1 MNEEIFEKYKNEM
14 LRMYRQSQQ
23 NNTPS
28 TNIPPA
34 PNTNTSDLPN
44 NSSVAPPPSTQEN
57 TQNGRLLG
65 VVTSFNALYPV
76 QNARVTVFTGEY
88 ENMNVIDRDTTDQS
102 GKTKV
107 FLLPTPDKNL
117 SMSPDLSEKPY
128 AVYNMVVESD
138 GFLTN
143 IHLNIPVFSGITSI
157 QRSDLILDQD
167 QTGNEPQIFDEGQ
180 KYNL

>member
-1 MNEEIFEKYKNEM
+1 MNNDIFEKYKNEM
-14 LRMYRQSQQ
+14 LRMYNSVHK
-23 NNTPS
+23 
-28 TNIPPA
+28 
-34 PNTNTSDLPN
+34 PNAVPTATEPT
-44 NSSVAPPPSTQEN
+44 PPPQITEPESN
-57 TQNGRLLG
+57 QNGRLLG

-76 QNARVTVFTGEY
+76 QNARVTVFRGEF
-88 ENMNVIDRDTTDQS
+88 ENMEIIDSDRTDQS

-107 FLLPTPDKNL
+107 FSLPTPDKSL
-117 SMSPDLSEKPY
+117 SMSPDLAETPY
-128 AVYNMVVESD
+128 AVYNMAVESD

>member
-1 MNEEIFEKYKNEM
+1 MNNELFEKYKNEM
-14 LRMYRQSQQ
+14 LEMYRRANQDAEP
-23 NNTPS
+23 NNTVHPFVS
-28 TNIPPA
+28 TPTPVIPPLV
-34 PNTNTSDLPN
+34 TSIN
-44 NSSVAPPPSTQEN
+44 A
-57 TQNGRLLG
+57 QNGRLLG
-65 VVTSFNALYPV
+65 VITSFNALYPV

-107 FLLPTPDKNL
+107 FSLPTPDKDL
-117 SMSPDLSEKPY
+117 SLAPDLSETPY
-128 AVYNMVVESD
+128 AVYNMAVESD

-157 QRSDLILDQD
+157 QRSDLILDSD